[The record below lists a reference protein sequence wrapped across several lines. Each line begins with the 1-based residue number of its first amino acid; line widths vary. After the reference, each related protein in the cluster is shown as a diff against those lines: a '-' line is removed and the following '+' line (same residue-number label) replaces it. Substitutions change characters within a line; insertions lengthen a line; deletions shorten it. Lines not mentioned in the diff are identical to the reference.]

1 MSIPASSALPFE
13 IRVHALE
20 SRIYGPQQSEASSSS
35 STNQRSIQS
44 RIRDI
49 EETLERAAQSSDALK
64 RLLDGCTS
72 SLLPLSSG

>member
-13 IRVHALE
+13 LRVHALE
-20 SRIYGPQQSEASSSS
+20 ARIYGPQQNEASSSS

-49 EETLERAAQSSDALK
+49 EETLERAAQSSDAFK
-64 RLLDGCTS
+64 RLLDGCTF
-72 SLLPLSSG
+72 SLLTLSLG